1 MGYRSQI
8 AINIYGD
15 KIDLVKAFYDT
26 EYALLTP
33 DAQDDLKHFYEESM
47 WQERETGLEFF
58 FTNDS
63 LKWYPGYGSVDFI
76 EDVVGFAR
84 EIGLNVEYVKIGEEI
99 DDVVAEYDGD
109 EVEYRLEVDRSISIN
124 F

>member
-8 AINIYGD
+8 AINIYGP

-26 EYALLTP
+26 EYELLTP
-33 DAQDDLKHFYEESM
+33 DAQDDVKHFYKESM

-58 FTNDS
+58 FQHDN
-63 LKWYPGYGSVDFI
+63 LKWYPDYPSVDFI

-84 EIGLNVEYVKIGEEI
+84 EIGLNVEYVRIGEDN
-99 DDVVAEYDGD
+99 DDCVADYDGD
-109 EVEYRLEVDRSISIN
+109 LVEYRLEVDRSISVN

>member
-15 KIDLVKAFYDT
+15 KIDSVKALYDT
-26 EYALLTP
+26 EYDLLSP
-33 DAQDDLKHFYEESM
+33 YDQEDLNNTCSGSPWVQK
-47 WQERETGLEFF
+47 ETGLEFF
-58 FTNDS
+58 FTNES
-63 LKWYPGYGSVDFI
+63 VKWYTGFGAVDFI
-76 EDVVGFAR
+76 EDVVCLAR
-84 EIGLNVEYVKIGEEI
+84 ELGLNVEYVKIGEEI

>member
-8 AINIYGD
+8 AVSIYGG
-15 KIDLVKAFYDT
+15 KIDSVKAFYDT

-33 DAQDDLKHFYEESM
+33 DAQGDVKHFYKESM
-47 WQERETGLEFF
+47 WRERETGLEFF

-63 LKWYPGYGSVDFI
+63 LKWYPGYESVDFI

-84 EIGLNVEYVKIGEEI
+84 EIGLNVEYVRIGEEVE
-99 DDVVAEYDGD
+99 DVVADYDGD
-109 EVEYRLEVDRSISIN
+109 LVEYRLEVDRSIFLN